1 MPHNWKD
8 DPRVRSMNPEKIQ
21 FLSDFAD
28 RIRQTPKQKLME
40 QFLAVT
46 MEANQKGISFSDQET
61 DLLAELLVKEMP
73 PADRGRLDMLRMLAK
88 KLAR

>member
-1 MPHNWKD
+1 MPHSWKD

-28 RIRQTPKQKLME
+28 NLRKTPRQELMG
-40 QFLAVT
+40 QLLSVS
-46 MEANQKGISFSDQET
+46 MEAKQKGISFSDQET

-73 PADRGRLDMLRMLAK
+73 PAERSRLDMLRMLAK
-88 KLAR
+88 KLAH